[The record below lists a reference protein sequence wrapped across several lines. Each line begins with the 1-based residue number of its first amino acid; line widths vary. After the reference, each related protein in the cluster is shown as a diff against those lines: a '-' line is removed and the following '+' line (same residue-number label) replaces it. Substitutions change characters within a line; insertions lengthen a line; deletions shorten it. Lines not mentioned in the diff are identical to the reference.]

1 VNKLFEKY
9 RPATFGDVV
18 GQDKA
23 LRQLDTIRKRS
34 GTLGGQAYFVSGASG
49 TGKTTIARLIAAE
62 VADDYAI
69 DEIDAS
75 EVNAERLAN
84 IPRDMQYRP
93 LGAKGGRAWIVNEVH
108 GLRVDQVRRLLS
120 IIEPAGGLPSWCVFC
135 FTTTTDGQAAL
146 FDGCDD
152 AGPFLSRCVDLS
164 LAKRDLADAFAARA
178 LEIARAE
185 GLDGQPIAAYKKLAQ
200 QHRNNFR
207 AMLQAIEAG
216 CMAEPR

>member
-1 VNKLFEKY
+1 VSKLFEKY

-62 VADDYAI
+62 VADAYAI
-69 DEIDAS
+69 EEIDAS
-75 EVNAERLAN
+75 DVNAEWLSN
-84 IPRDMQYRP
+84 IPRELSYRP
-93 LGAKGGRAWIVNEVH
+93 LGVLGGRAYIVNEVH
-108 GLRVDQVRRLLS
+108 GLTAERVRRLLS
-120 IIEPAGGLPSWCVFC
+120 IIEPAGGLPSWVVFC
-135 FTTTTDGQAAL
+135 FTTTTDGASKL
-146 FDGCDD
+146 FDDCDD
-152 AGPFLSRCVDLS
+152 ASPFLSRCVDLALS
-164 LAKRDLADAFAARA
+164 RRDLAQAFAARA

-185 GLDGQPIAAYKKLAQ
+185 NLDGQPIEKYVKLAQ
-200 QHRNNFR
+200 THKNNFR